1 MRKQSVIA
9 TAIIMLLPFLGH
21 PARPAGFLDR
31 AKSLLENN
39 GITEVPSDS
48 LSDTEIGDGLREAL
62 RVGTQRVV
70 AALGRTDGFNGDP
83 QIHIPLPDNM
93 QRAQKFLRRFGLS
106 AMADDL
112 ELRLNRA
119 AEAAIPEASSLFAD
133 TIAAMTIDDV
143 RAIYN
148 GPKDAATQY
157 FRKKMQA
164 PLAER
169 MKPIVEKALG
179 EAGAIKSYDALIGEY
194 KSIPLVPD
202 IRADL
207 TRHVVTKALDGAF
220 LYLAREEAKIRENP
234 AARSTALLKKVF
246 GGN

>member
-1 MRKQSVIA
+1 MVARTIPIIVI
-9 TAIIMLLPFLGH
+9 TLLFPFIAN
-21 PARPAGFLDR
+21 PAQPTGFLDR

-39 GITEVPSDS
+39 SITEVPTDS

-62 RVGTQRVV
+62 RVGTQRIV
-70 AALGRTDGFNGDP
+70 AALGRTDGFNSDP
-83 QIHIPLPDNM
+83 QVHIPLPDTM

-164 PLAER
+164 PLGER

-202 IRADL
+202 IRTDL

-234 AARSTALLKKVF
+234 AARSTELLKKVF
-246 GGN
+246 GNN